1 LSTFYLIQVNKQTIR
16 NDMHVSLQN
25 ELEDIR
31 SRGLLRGTRLIS
43 GRQSAH
49 VRCDGRDVLL
59 LCSNNYLG
67 LADHPALSA
76 AAATAIELYG
86 TSSGASRLVSGT
98 MELHER
104 LEGAIALFKKSP
116 AALLFNS
123 GHAANTGIIPAL
135 VGRGDV
141 VFSDRLNHASI
152 IDGILLS
159 GARMIRYPHNDFR
172 KLDGLMKKHATGRC
186 LIVSDGVFSMDGD
199 IAPLGELAELKHRY
213 GALLMVDD
221 AHGCGVIG
229 EQGRGSAE
237 LLGVGSAVDIQM
249 GTFGKALGSFGA
261 YAAVSAELRELLL
274 NRARSFIF
282 STSLPP
288 SVLAASLAAVELVQ
302 SQEGDALREQL
313 TANAAFFRSSLL
325 DAGFMIPDGTTQIVP
340 VVTGSAEVTMQFS
353 ERLLAEGFFAQ
364 GIRPPT
370 VPNGTSRLRF
380 TLMATHSRTDLA
392 DAVEC
397 ICRVGRSLGV
407 LPCRGI

>member
-1 LSTFYLIQVNKQTIR
+1 MTRTVQL
-16 NDMHVSLQN
+16 
-25 ELEDIR
+25 ELEEIK
-31 SRGLLRGTRLIS
+31 SRGLLRRTRMIN

-49 VRCDGRDVLL
+49 VTCNGRDALM

-67 LADHPALSA
+67 LADHPALAGASIA
-76 AAATAIELYG
+76 AIEQYG

-104 LEGAIALFKKSP
+104 LERAVATFKGSE
-116 AALLFNS
+116 AALVFNS

-135 VGRGDV
+135 VGKGDV

-159 GARMIRYPHNDFR
+159 GARPVRYPHNDHTA
-172 KLDGLMKKHATGRC
+172 LAQLMEKYLKEHATGRS
-186 LIVSDGVFSMDGD
+186 LIVTDGVFSMDGD
-199 IAPLGELAELKHRY
+199 IAPLAELVALKRAH

-221 AHGCGVIG
+221 AHGCGVLG
-229 EQGRGSAE
+229 ERGRGSAE
-237 LLGVGSAVDIQM
+237 LLGVGSDVDIQM

-261 YAAVSAELRELLL
+261 YAAVSAELRDLLI

-302 SQEGDALREQL
+302 TPEGNRLRQQL
-313 TANAAFFRSSLL
+313 AVNTGFFRNSLAE
-325 DAGFMIPDGTTQIVP
+325 AGFMIPAGTTQIVP
-340 VVTGSAEVTMQFS
+340 IVIGPAETTMQFS
-353 ERLLAEGFFAQ
+353 EALLAEGFFAQ

-370 VPNGTSRLRF
+370 VPVGTSRLRF
-380 TLMATHSRTDLA
+380 TLMATHTLADLA
-392 DAVEC
+392 CAATSVC
-397 ICRVGRSLGV
+397 HVGQRLGV
-407 LPCRGI
+407 I